1 MSAKNYY
8 TAKEAQEK
16 LGIDK
21 NRFNYLVRTERIRK
35 FIPPGKAQGQYLRTE
50 IDKLARELTAF
61 MAYDEKAGLQFMR
74 AMSEED
80 FKDEHDLA
88 SLLFGSAIHS
98 MEIRKSWLAKN
109 PDIDLIIRDHGKL
122 VGFINLLPAKH
133 DAIMQFINGE
143 IRGWEIKPEDVLPFA
158 PNSTMECIIMGMATA
173 PDVDI
178 SRRTQYGAKLISGFI
193 EFLIELAEKHVII
206 TKFYA
211 TSSTPTGI
219 AILRNAGFKE
229 VNRLSKRIA
238 FELNIMT
245 SDDRIAKEYR
255 EAIERYTERQTSTTK
270 PQRSTRKSKPVEQ
283 NAGV

>member
-1 MSAKNYY
+1 MSNYY
-8 TAKEAQEK
+8 TAREAQEK

-35 FIPPGKAQGQYLRTE
+35 HVPPGKAQGQYLKTE

-61 MAYDEKAGLQFMR
+61 MAYDETAGLQFMIAR
-74 AMSEED
+74 SDED

-88 SLLFGSAIHS
+88 TLLFGNSVHS
-98 MEIRKSWLAKN
+98 METRKTWLEKN

-143 IRGWEIKPEDVLPFA
+143 IRGWDIKDDDVLAFS
-158 PNSTMECIIMGMATA
+158 PNTTMECIIMGMATT
-173 PDVDI
+173 PDVEVT
-178 SRRTQYGAKLISGFI
+178 RRTQYGAKLISGFI
-193 EFLIELAEKHVII
+193 EFLIGLAEKNITI

-219 AILRNAGFKE
+219 AILRNAGFE
-229 VNRLSKRIA
+229 EINRVGKRIA
-238 FELNIMT
+238 FELDTTN
-245 SDDRIAKEYR
+245 SNNQIAKEYR
-255 EAIERYTERQTSTTK
+255 QAIKHHKSQAK
-270 PQRSTRKSKPVEQ
+270 RSTNTKVESS
-283 NAGV
+283 VSLIV